1 MVTIE
6 RDMFR
11 FRRRVPGHVP
21 DQGRC
26 HSLIELSADGRFVL
40 LHLASVSWFSV
51 ALSRKA
57 TLRLLHLLDEPEP
70 DRIPARRGAGECWV
84 VVRPSDRAVLPAVR
98 RRDGPAVELSLSSR
112 DREIRIVFVDTE
124 LHDLRRDLTAAYL
137 QLEPS

>member
-1 MVTIE
+1 MVVIE

-21 DQGRC
+21 GQGRC
-26 HSLIELSADGRFVL
+26 HSLIELSTDSRFVL

-51 ALSRKA
+51 ALSRQA

-70 DRIPARRGAGECWV
+70 DRIPARRDGGECWV
-84 VVRPSDRAVLPAVR
+84 IVRPSDRAALPAVH

-112 DREIRIVFVDTE
+112 DREIRIVFLDAE

-137 QLEPS
+137 QLESP